1 MSGCGL
7 AKKAEV
13 GAWAENAEAGPLRLG
28 WVRGRV
34 RLGANP
40 MLRSLPLPV
49 ISRRKTLFG
58 LLALLAAPAFSED
71 FPAVA
76 NAGYDAWVMRF
87 RARALKRGIGAKVLD
102 AAFRH
107 AGFLPGVIEKDR
119 SQAEAIYGMEDYLAI
134 TASGERVAAGRKVL
148 SSKAK
153 LLGQV
158 EARYGVEARVVA
170 AIWGVE
176 SFYGTKRGNIPVIS
190 ALSTLAYEGRRS
202 AFFEGQLMA
211 ALKILAHGDVAP
223 DQMTGGWAGAMGHT
237 QFIPTTYLSYAVDF
251 NGDGKRDLWSDDP
264 GDALASAAHYLASAG
279 WVKGQPWGLEV
290 QVTKAAAKANGKVK
304 TVAEWRKLGVVL
316 GSGAPVPD
324 HGKARLVTSSGP
336 GFLLF
341 HNGLVLGA
349 YNSSTRYIV
358 GVGHL
363 SDRIA
368 GQGDLVGGFPPDSN
382 GLTQADR
389 VFLQQRLTRIGYD
402 PGSTDGVFGPKTAAA
417 IAGFQASRGLK
428 ATGAAS
434 PELLGLL
441 R

>member
-1 MSGCGL
+1 M
-7 AKKAEV
+7 
-13 GAWAENAEAGPLRLG
+13 
-28 WVRGRV
+28 
-34 RLGANP
+34 
-40 MLRSLPLPV
+40 PV
-49 ISRRKTLFG
+49 ITRRTTIFG
-58 LLALLAAPAFSED
+58 LLALLAAPALADD

-76 NAGYDAWVMRF
+76 NSGYDDWVARF
-87 RARALKRGIGAKVLD
+87 RARALKRGIGAKVFD

-119 SQAEAIYGMEDYLAI
+119 SQAESIYGMEDYLAI
-134 TASGERVAAGRKVL
+134 TASDERVAAGRKVL
-148 SSKAK
+148 SSKAR

-176 SFYGTKRGNIPVIS
+176 SFYGTKRGNVPVIS
-190 ALSTLAYEGRRS
+190 ALSTLAYEGRRAS
-202 AFFEGQLMA
+202 FFEGQLMA

-251 NGDGKRDLWSDDP
+251 NGDSRRDVWSDDP
-264 GDALASAAHYLASAG
+264 GDALGSAAHYLASAG
-279 WVKGQPWGLEV
+279 WVKGQPWGVEV
-290 QVTKAAAKANGKVK
+290 HVSKAAGKSAGK
-304 TVAEWRKLGVVL
+304 IRTVAEWRKLGVVL
-316 GSGAPVPD
+316 GSGEAVPD
-324 HGKARLVTSSGP
+324 HGRARLVTSSGP

-349 YNSSTRYIV
+349 YNASNRYIV

-363 SDRIA
+363 SDRIV
-368 GQGDLVGGFPPDSN
+368 GKGDLAGGFPPDSN

-389 VFLQQRLTRIGYD
+389 VFLQQRLTRLGYD

-417 IAGFQASRGLK
+417 IAGFQASKGLK
-428 ATGAAS
+428 ATGVAS
-434 PELLGLL
+434 PDLLGLL